1 MMKTRLAIA
10 TLVIAGLAG
19 SPFAVAAKTYKHT
32 KHQTSSSTT
41 TGSKTTTGS
50 NMKPSG
56 GTSGM
61 SGSTSSQGKAAPGTN
76 KY

>member
-19 SPFAVAAKTYKHT
+19 SPFAVAAKSHKHT
-32 KHQTSSSTT
+32 KHQTSSS
-41 TGSKTTTGS
+41 TTTGS